1 MKLLLAAQL
10 NVIKGNVKTVFYL
23 RLGNSYT
30 LHSIAVSLPKSLEG
44 VYSDLCGFLLINT
57 EMYLKK
63 GILIL

>member
-44 VYSDLCGFLLINT
+44 VYIDLCGFL
-57 EMYLKK
+57 
-63 GILIL
+63 